1 LSDIQIRSAVA
12 TDLPNLMRF
21 DHASASD
28 YVWQLDL
35 RKENGQV
42 LAGFREVR
50 LPRPISVSYPRNPLA
65 LADEWTQRSA
75 TFVALAGNIP
85 VPVGY
90 ACILEHSQAT
100 TAWVTDLVVEK
111 GSRRQGIGSAL
122 LNAAQDWASGRSDR
136 DIFLEMTS
144 KNYPAIRLAHKFGF
158 EFCGYNDHYYITQD
172 VALFFGRSLM

>member
-1 LSDIQIRSAVA
+1 MKNVQIRPAIA
-12 TDLPNLMRF
+12 TDLLSLIQL
-21 DHASASD
+21 DHASTSD

-50 LPRPISVSYPRNPLA
+50 LPRPINILYPRDPFA

-75 TFVALAGNIP
+75 TLIALTEDT
-85 VPVGY
+85 PVGY
-90 ACILEHSQAT
+90 ACVLEHSHAT
-100 TAWVTDLVVEK
+100 TAWVTDLVVGKE
-111 GSRRQGIGSAL
+111 SRRQGIGSAL
-122 LNAAQDWASGRSDR
+122 LNAAQDWALSRSDR

-144 KNYPAIRLAHKFGF
+144 KNYPAIRLANKFGF
-158 EFCGYNDHYYITQD
+158 EFCGYNDHYYVTQD